1 MTTAEYRVVHS
12 DCAYTATN
20 MSDDDILVVDLTM
33 ETDDESSMMMSVD
46 TISFVGVSEYMLV
59 YNDLREE
66 EKKKMKVANALER
79 KRQQQLTNEMNVAL
93 AIQEALDIKEG
104 ACYVKQPPGFT
115 ESKNKDMRPKYPSGC
130 DARHV
135 VKEVS
140 EKDETIAEKVAEKE
154 DEMDDKIGTA
164 IFINQWM
171 NNLPSSSTN
180 KDV

>member
-1 MTTAEYRVVHS
+1 
-12 DCAYTATN
+12 
-20 MSDDDILVVDLTM
+20 MSDDDRLVVDLTM

-59 YNDLREE
+59 YNDLHKE
-66 EKKKMKVANALER
+66 EKKRMKVANALER

-93 AIQEALDIKEG
+93 AIQEALDIKEE
-104 ACYVKQPPGFT
+104 KERPGLV
-115 ESKNKDMRPKYPSGC
+115 ESKDKDMGPKYPSGC

-140 EKDETIAEKVAEKE
+140 EKDETVAEKVAEKE
-154 DEMDDKIGTA
+154 DDMDDKIGIA

-171 NNLPSSSTN
+171 NNIPSSFAI